1 MARIWIYWECIQGCT
16 NGLSPT
22 KGTKTLAIFAD
33 DISRT
38 KDNAR
43 KRIPGKNI
51 IEKKM
56 YPRALI
62 GLIGVMLTLLNECHQ
77 IGMKYKDITLNR
89 L

>member
-1 MARIWIYWECIQGCT
+1 
-16 NGLSPT
+16 
-22 KGTKTLAIFAD
+22 
-33 DISRT
+33 
-38 KDNAR
+38 
-43 KRIPGKNI
+43 
-51 IEKKM
+51 M